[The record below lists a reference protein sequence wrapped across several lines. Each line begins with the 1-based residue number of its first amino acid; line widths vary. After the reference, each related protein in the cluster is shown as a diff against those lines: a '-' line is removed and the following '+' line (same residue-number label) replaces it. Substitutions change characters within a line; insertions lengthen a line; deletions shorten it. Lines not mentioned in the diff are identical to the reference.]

1 MSLLRTVRRAAVAGA
16 VHGKVQR
23 RQQNRWAAADQV
35 APHAA
40 PVQAPPAPPSAGV
53 DDTIA
58 QLERLATLR
67 DSGVLSDAEFQ
78 AQKARI
84 LCRFSDPVSC
94 GRELSCSD
102 RECLTRCHMASVSD
116 PCHIRGGPS
125 GIIGSPLRGD
135 PC

>member
-1 MSLLRTVRRAAVAGA
+1 MSLLRTVRRAAVASA

-35 APHAA
+35 NPQVAPTQPPPAS
-40 PVQAPPAPPSAGV
+40 APPAAGV

-67 DSGVLSDAEFQ
+67 DGGVLSDAEFQ

-84 LCRFSDPVSC
+84 L
-94 GRELSCSD
+94 G
-102 RECLTRCHMASVSD
+102 
-116 PCHIRGGPS
+116 
-125 GIIGSPLRGD
+125 
-135 PC
+135 

>member
-1 MSLLRTVRRAAVAGA
+1 MSLLRTVRRAAVASA

-35 APHAA
+35 APHA
-40 PVQAPPAPPSAGV
+40 PGQPTPAPPPAGM
-53 DDTIA
+53 DDTIS

-84 LCRFSDPVSC
+84 L
-94 GRELSCSD
+94 G
-102 RECLTRCHMASVSD
+102 
-116 PCHIRGGPS
+116 
-125 GIIGSPLRGD
+125 
-135 PC
+135 